1 MANND
6 MVTLNIYNRP
16 PQIEDDT
23 GTNIIETDQ
32 GLNLNTEKPR
42 ETFNDN
48 VRNPPPPPQID
59 NANSVPRATNK
70 MTQNMQSSVGD
81 TSETIPSKIPIIPVA
96 PQYNQYPRQQY
107 MVPVAQPVAVATPG
121 IAPRMNP
128 GMAPYTLPYAQPAVA
143 PRPQIPQAKKTP
155 VNNAPRTIIIKEKD
169 RRSNGEDCCAA
180 CLAGAASFLA
190 ICCLMGLC
198 CPRGPYGHRRGW

>member
-23 GTNIIETDQ
+23 GININETDQ

-42 ETFNDN
+42 QTLYDN
-48 VRNPPPPPQID
+48 VRKPLPPQID
-59 NANSVPRATNK
+59 NVNSAPRAANT
-70 MTQNMQSSVGD
+70 MTQNMQSSVED
-81 TSETIPSKIPIIPVA
+81 TSESMPSKIPVIPVA

-143 PRPQIPQAKKTP
+143 PRPQVPQVKNTP
-155 VNNAPRTIIIKEKD
+155 VNNAPKTIIIREKEK
-169 RRSNGEDCCAA
+169 SNTGEDCCAA
-180 CLAGAASFLA
+180 CLAGAGSVLA
-190 ICCLMGLC
+190 VCCLMGLC
-198 CPRGPYGHRRGW
+198 CPRGHYVPRHRGW